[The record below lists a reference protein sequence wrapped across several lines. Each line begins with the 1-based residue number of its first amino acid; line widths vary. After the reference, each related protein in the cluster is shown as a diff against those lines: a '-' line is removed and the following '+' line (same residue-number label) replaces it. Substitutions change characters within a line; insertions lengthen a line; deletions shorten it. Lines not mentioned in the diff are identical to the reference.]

1 MHRAMAGPSCRP
13 PVPIESSRACRSS
26 GCKEQTKSMAASD
39 NEKSRLDEAARA
51 GWLYFIAGHTQDE
64 IAKMLKVSR
73 ASAQRLVSLCLA
85 ERLITFRL
93 EHPIAACMEL
103 AARLKEAFKLAYCE
117 VVPNDPAAPQSA
129 AGIAERAANMLELM
143 LRSDKP
149 VVVAL
154 GTGRAVR
161 AAVERVSPI
170 DRPNHQIVSLV
181 GNISA
186 DGSAS
191 FFDTVGRLADLTR
204 SRHYPMPLPFLMSSE
219 DERNRMVRIDPIAKV
234 KAVAAKA
241 DLRLI
246 GIGQMDQK
254 AQVHVDGFVTRE
266 ELFEMMRLGAIGE
279 VTGWAY
285 DTKGKLIKGGTNK
298 RLTSIPPEMPA
309 QATTI
314 GAALGQ
320 AKVPAIRAALLG
332 RLVNGLITD
341 EATARA
347 VLDR

>member
-1 MHRAMAGPSCRP
+1 MAMLDS
-13 PVPIESSRACRSS
+13 
-26 GCKEQTKSMAASD
+26 
-39 NEKSRLDEAARA
+39 EKSRLDDAARA

-64 IAKMLKVSR
+64 IAKMLQVSR

-103 AARLKEAFKLAYCE
+103 ASRLKDRFDLVHCD
-117 VVPNDPAAPQSA
+117 VVPSDPASPHST
-129 AGIAERAANMLELM
+129 AGIAERCANLLDST
-143 LRSDKP
+143 LRPETP
-149 VVVAL
+149 VIVAL

-161 AAVERVSPI
+161 AAVERVMPI
-170 DRPNHQIVSLV
+170 ERPNHQIVSLV

-191 FFDTVGRLADLTR
+191 FFDTVGRLADRTGA
-204 SRHYPMPLPFLMSSE
+204 RHYPMPLPFLMSSE
-219 DERNRMVRIDPIAKV
+219 DERNRMVRIEPIVKV
-234 KAVAAKA
+234 KAIAEKA

-266 ELFEMMRLGAIGE
+266 ELFEMMRLGAVGE

-285 DTKGKLIKGGTNK
+285 DAKGRLIKGGTNK
-298 RLTSIPPEMPA
+298 RLTSIPPQLPA
-309 QATTI
+309 QTTTI
-314 GAALGQ
+314 AAAIGQ
-320 AKVPAIRAALLG
+320 AKVPAIGAALVG
-332 RLVNGLITD
+332 RLMNGLITD

-347 VLDR
+347 ILER

>member
-1 MHRAMAGPSCRP
+1 
-13 PVPIESSRACRSS
+13 
-26 GCKEQTKSMAASD
+26 MAATDSD
-39 NEKSRLDEAARA
+39 KSRLDDAARA

-64 IAKMLKVSR
+64 IAKMLQVSR

-103 AARLKEAFKLAYCE
+103 AARLKERFRLSHCE
-117 VVPNDPAAPQSA
+117 VVPTDSAAPLST
-129 AGIAERAANMLELM
+129 AGIAERSANILETT
-143 LRSDKP
+143 LRSETP
-149 VVVAL
+149 VIVAL

-161 AAVERVSPI
+161 AAVERVTPI
-170 DRPNHQIVSLV
+170 ERPNHQIVSLV

-191 FFDTVGRLADLTR
+191 FFDTVGRLADRTGA
-204 SRHYPMPLPFLMSSE
+204 RHYPMPLPFLMSSE

-254 AQVHVDGFVTRE
+254 AQVHVDGFVTRD

-279 VTGWAY
+279 ITGWAY
-285 DTKGKLIKGGTNK
+285 DAKGKLIKGGTNR
-298 RLTSIPPEMPA
+298 RLTSIPPQAPA
-309 QATTI
+309 ETATIAAAI
-314 GAALGQ
+314 GS
-320 AKVPAIRAALLG
+320 AKVPAIKAALAG
-332 RLVNGLITD
+332 RLINGLITD

-347 VLDR
+347 ILK

>member
-1 MHRAMAGPSCRP
+1 MASTDG
-13 PVPIESSRACRSS
+13 
-26 GCKEQTKSMAASD
+26 
-39 NEKSRLDEAARA
+39 EKSRLDDAARA

-64 IAKMLKVSR
+64 IARMLQVSR
-73 ASAQRLVSLCLA
+73 ATAQRLVSLCLT

-93 EHPIAACMEL
+93 EHPITACMEL
-103 AARLKEAFKLAYCE
+103 ASRIKERFGLAHCE
-117 VVPNDPAAPQSA
+117 VVPSDPAAPLST
-129 AGIAERAANMLELM
+129 AGIAERCANLLETT
-143 LRSDKP
+143 LRSETP
-149 VVVAL
+149 VIVAL

-191 FFDTVGRLADLTR
+191 FFDTVGRLADRTGA
-204 SRHYPMPLPFLMSSE
+204 RHYPMPLPFLMSSE
-219 DERNRMVRIDPIAKV
+219 DERNRMVRIEPITKV

-254 AQVHVDGFVTRE
+254 AQVHVDGFVTRD
-266 ELFEMMRLGAIGE
+266 ELFEMMRLGAVGE
-279 VTGWAY
+279 ITGWAY
-285 DTKGKLIKGGTNK
+285 DAKGRLIKGGTNR
-298 RLTSIPPEMPA
+298 RLTSIPPEVPA
-309 QATTI
+309 QTATI
-314 GAALGQ
+314 AAAVGR
-320 AKVPAIRAALLG
+320 AKVPAIKAALAG
-332 RLVNGLITD
+332 RLISGLITD

-347 VLDR
+347 VLD

>member
-1 MHRAMAGPSCRP
+1 MVAP
-13 PVPIESSRACRSS
+13 
-26 GCKEQTKSMAASD
+26 D
-39 NEKSRLDEAARA
+39 NERSRLDDAARA

-64 IAKMLKVSR
+64 IAKMLQVSR

-103 AARLKEAFKLAYCE
+103 ASKLKSRFDLVHCE
-117 VVPNDPAAPQSA
+117 VVPTDPAAPLST
-129 AGIAERAANMLELM
+129 AGIAERSANILETT
-143 LRSDKP
+143 LRSETP
-149 VVVAL
+149 VIVAL

-170 DRPNHQIVSLV
+170 ERPDHQIVSLV

-191 FFDTVGRLADLTR
+191 FYDTVGRLADRTGA
-204 SRHYPMPLPFLMSSE
+204 RHYPMPLPFLMSSE
-219 DERNRMVRIDPIAKV
+219 DERNRMVRIEPIARV

-254 AQVHVDGFVTRE
+254 AQIHVDGFVTRE
-266 ELFEMMRLGAIGE
+266 ELLEMMRLGAIGE

-285 DTKGKLIKGGTNK
+285 DAKGKLIKGGTNK
-298 RLTSIPPEMPA
+298 RLTSIPPQIPA
-309 QATTI
+309 ESTTI
-314 GAALGQ
+314 AAAIGTAKVTAIKAAL
-320 AKVPAIRAALLG
+320 AG
-332 RLVNGLITD
+332 RVVNGLITD

-347 VLDR
+347 ILER

>member
-1 MHRAMAGPSCRP
+1 
-13 PVPIESSRACRSS
+13 
-26 GCKEQTKSMAASD
+26 MAAPD
-39 NEKSRLDEAARA
+39 NEKSRLDDAARA

-64 IAKMLKVSR
+64 IAKMLQVSR

-103 AARLKEAFKLAYCE
+103 ASRLKARFDLVHCD
-117 VVPNDPAAPQSA
+117 VVPTDPAAPLSN
-129 AGIAERAANMLELM
+129 AGIAERSANLLETT
-143 LRSDKP
+143 LRSETP
-149 VVVAL
+149 VIVAL

-170 DRPNHQIVSLV
+170 ERPDHQIVSLV

-191 FFDTVGRLADLTR
+191 FYDTVGRLADRTGA
-204 SRHYPMPLPFLMSSE
+204 RHYPMPLPFLMSSE
-219 DERNRMVRIDPIAKV
+219 DERNRMVRIDPIARV
-234 KAVAAKA
+234 RAVAAKA

-266 ELFEMMRLGAIGE
+266 ELLEMMRLGAVGE

-285 DTKGKLIKGGTNK
+285 DAKGRLIKGGTNK
-298 RLTSIPPEMPA
+298 RLTSIPPQIPA
-309 QATTI
+309 VSTTI
-314 GAALGQ
+314 AAAVGV
-320 AKVPAIRAALLG
+320 AKVPSIKAALAG
-332 RLVNGLITD
+332 RVINGLITD

>member
-1 MHRAMAGPSCRP
+1 MASTEG
-13 PVPIESSRACRSS
+13 
-26 GCKEQTKSMAASD
+26 
-39 NEKSRLDEAARA
+39 EKSRLDDAARA

-64 IAKMLKVSR
+64 IAKMLQVSR

-103 AARLKEAFKLAYCE
+103 ASRLKESFDLTHCE
-117 VVPNDPAAPQSA
+117 VVPADPAAPLST
-129 AGIAERAANMLELM
+129 AGIAERCANILEAT
-143 LRSDKP
+143 LRSETP
-149 VVVAL
+149 VIVAL

-161 AAVERVSPI
+161 AAVERVSLI

-191 FFDTVGRLADLTR
+191 FFDTVGRLADRTGA
-204 SRHYPMPLPFLMSSE
+204 RHYPMPLPFLMSSE

-266 ELFEMMRLGAIGE
+266 ELFEMMRLGAVGE
-279 VTGWAY
+279 ITGWAY
-285 DTKGKLIKGGTNK
+285 DAKGKLIKGGTNR
-298 RLTSIPPEMPA
+298 RLTSIPPQAPA
-309 QATTI
+309 DTTTI
-314 GAALGQ
+314 AAAVGQ
-320 AKVPAIRAALLG
+320 AKVPAIKAALAG
-332 RLVNGLITD
+332 RLINGLITD

-347 VLDR
+347 VLN

>member
-1 MHRAMAGPSCRP
+1 MTVTDSER
-13 PVPIESSRACRSS
+13 
-26 GCKEQTKSMAASD
+26 
-39 NEKSRLDEAARA
+39 SRLDDAARA

-64 IAKMLKVSR
+64 IAKMLQVSR

-103 AARLKEAFKLAYCE
+103 AARLKDRFDLVHCE
-117 VVPNDPAAPQSA
+117 VVPTDPASPQA
-129 AGIAERAANMLELM
+129 TAGIAERCANLLDVT
-143 LRSDKP
+143 LRAETP
-149 VVVAL
+149 VIVAL

-161 AAVERVSPI
+161 AAVERVTPI
-170 DRPNHQIVSLV
+170 ERPNHQIVSLV
-181 GNISA
+181 GTISA

-191 FFDTVGRLADLTR
+191 FFDTVGRLADRTGA
-204 SRHYPMPLPFLMSSE
+204 RHYPMPLPFLMASE
-219 DERNRMVRIDPIAKV
+219 DERNRMVRIEPIAKV
-234 KAVAAKA
+234 KAIAAKA

-285 DTKGKLIKGGTNK
+285 DAKGKLIKGGTNR

-332 RLVNGLITD
+332 RLVNGLISD

-347 VLDR
+347 ILEK

>member
-1 MHRAMAGPSCRP
+1 MAPT
-13 PVPIESSRACRSS
+13 ES
-26 GCKEQTKSMAASD
+26 
-39 NEKSRLDEAARA
+39 EKSRLDDAARA

-64 IAKMLKVSR
+64 IAKMLQVSR

-103 AARLKEAFKLAYCE
+103 ASRLRERFRLSHCD
-117 VVPNDPAAPQSA
+117 VVPTDPAAPLST
-129 AGIAERAANMLELM
+129 AGIAERSANLLETT
-143 LRSDKP
+143 LRSETP
-149 VVVAL
+149 VIVAL

-161 AAVERVSPI
+161 AAVERVTPI

-191 FFDTVGRLADLTR
+191 FFDTVGRLADRTGA
-204 SRHYPMPLPFLMSSE
+204 RHYPMPLPFLMSSE
-219 DERNRMVRIDPIAKV
+219 DERNRMVRIDPIARV

-254 AQVHVDGFVTRE
+254 AQVHVDGFVTRD
-266 ELFEMMRLGAIGE
+266 ELFEMMRLGAVGE
-279 VTGWAY
+279 ITGWAY
-285 DTKGKLIKGGTNK
+285 DARGKLIKGGTNR
-298 RLTSIPPEMPA
+298 RLTSIPPQAPA
-309 QATTI
+309 ETATIAAAI
-314 GAALGQ
+314 GS
-320 AKVPAIRAALLG
+320 AKVPAIKAALAG
-332 RLVNGLITD
+332 RLINGLITD

-347 VLDR
+347 ILN

>member
-1 MHRAMAGPSCRP
+1 MAPTEGER
-13 PVPIESSRACRSS
+13 
-26 GCKEQTKSMAASD
+26 
-39 NEKSRLDEAARA
+39 SRLDDAARA

-64 IAKMLKVSR
+64 IARMLQVSR

-103 AARLKEAFKLAYCE
+103 ASRLKARFHLSHCE
-117 VVPNDPAAPQSA
+117 VVPADPDAPLA
-129 AGIAERAANMLELM
+129 TAGIAERCANILEAT
-143 LRSDKP
+143 LRSETP
-149 VVVAL
+149 VIVAL

-170 DRPNHQIVSLV
+170 ERPNHQIVSLV

-191 FFDTVGRLADLTR
+191 FFDTVGRLADRTGA
-204 SRHYPMPLPFLMSSE
+204 RHYPMPLPFLMSSE
-219 DERNRMVRIDPIAKV
+219 DERNRMVRIEPIAKV

-266 ELFEMMRLGAIGE
+266 ELFEMMRLGAVGE
-279 VTGWAY
+279 ITGWAY
-285 DTKGKLIKGGTNK
+285 DAKGRLIKGGTN
-298 RLTSIPPEMPA
+298 RRITSIPPQVPA
-309 QATTI
+309 ETATI
-314 GAALGQ
+314 AAAVGQ
-320 AKVPAIRAALLG
+320 AKVPAIKAALAG
-332 RLVNGLITD
+332 RLINGLITD
-341 EATARA
+341 ETTARA
-347 VLDR
+347 ILD

>member
-1 MHRAMAGPSCRP
+1 
-13 PVPIESSRACRSS
+13 
-26 GCKEQTKSMAASD
+26 MAAPD
-39 NEKSRLDEAARA
+39 NEKSRLDDAARA

-64 IAKMLKVSR
+64 IAKMLQVSR

-103 AARLKEAFKLAYCE
+103 ASRLKARFDLVHCD
-117 VVPNDPAAPQSA
+117 VVPSDPAAPLSN
-129 AGIAERAANMLELM
+129 AGIAERSANLLELT
-143 LRSDKP
+143 LRSETP
-149 VVVAL
+149 VIVAL

-170 DRPNHQIVSLV
+170 ERPDHQIVSLV

-191 FFDTVGRLADLTR
+191 FYDTVGRLADRTGA
-204 SRHYPMPLPFLMSSE
+204 RHYPMPLPFLMSSE
-219 DERNRMVRIDPIAKV
+219 DERNRMIRIDPIARV
-234 KAVAAKA
+234 RAVAAKA

-266 ELFEMMRLGAIGE
+266 ELLEMMRLGAVGE

-285 DTKGKLIKGGTNK
+285 DARGRLIKGGTNK
-298 RLTSIPPEMPA
+298 RLTSIPPQIPA
-309 QATTI
+309 VSTTI
-314 GAALGQ
+314 AAAVGA
-320 AKVPAIRAALLG
+320 AKVPSIKAALAG
-332 RLVNGLITD
+332 RVINGLITD

>member
-1 MHRAMAGPSCRP
+1 
-13 PVPIESSRACRSS
+13 
-26 GCKEQTKSMAASD
+26 MAAPD
-39 NEKSRLDEAARA
+39 NEKSRLDDAARA

-64 IAKMLKVSR
+64 IAKMLQVSR

-103 AARLKEAFKLAYCE
+103 ASRLKARFDLVHCD
-117 VVPNDPAAPQSA
+117 VVPSDPAAPLSN
-129 AGIAERAANMLELM
+129 AGIAERSANLLELT
-143 LRSDKP
+143 LRSETP
-149 VVVAL
+149 VIVAL

-170 DRPNHQIVSLV
+170 ERPDHQIVSLV

-191 FFDTVGRLADLTR
+191 FYDTVGRLADRTGA
-204 SRHYPMPLPFLMSSE
+204 RHYPMPLPFLMSSE
-219 DERNRMVRIDPIAKV
+219 DERNRMIRIDPIARV
-234 KAVAAKA
+234 RAVAAKA

-266 ELFEMMRLGAIGE
+266 ELLEMMRLGAIGE

-285 DTKGKLIKGGTNK
+285 DAKGRLIKGGTNK
-298 RLTSIPPEMPA
+298 RLTSIPPQIPA
-309 QATTI
+309 VSTTI
-314 GAALGQ
+314 AAAVGA
-320 AKVPAIRAALLG
+320 AKVPSIKAALAG
-332 RLVNGLITD
+332 RVINGLITD

>member
-1 MHRAMAGPSCRP
+1 MASTEG
-13 PVPIESSRACRSS
+13 
-26 GCKEQTKSMAASD
+26 
-39 NEKSRLDEAARA
+39 EKSRLDDAARA

-64 IAKMLKVSR
+64 IAKMLQVSR

-103 AARLKEAFKLAYCE
+103 SSRLKERFDLTHCE
-117 VVPNDPAAPQSA
+117 VVPADPAVPLAT
-129 AGIAERAANMLELM
+129 AGIAERCANVLETT
-143 LRSDKP
+143 LRSETP
-149 VVVAL
+149 VIVAL

-191 FFDTVGRLADLTR
+191 FFDTVGRLADRTGA
-204 SRHYPMPLPFLMSSE
+204 RHYPMPLPFLMSSE

-266 ELFEMMRLGAIGE
+266 ELLEMMRLGAVGE
-279 VTGWAY
+279 ITGWAY
-285 DTKGKLIKGGTNK
+285 DAKGRLIKGGTNR
-298 RLTSIPPEMPA
+298 RLTSIPPQVPA
-309 QATTI
+309 ETTTI
-314 GAALGQ
+314 AAAVGL
-320 AKVPAIRAALLG
+320 AKVPAIKAALAG

-347 VLDR
+347 ILA

>member
-1 MHRAMAGPSCRP
+1 M
-13 PVPIESSRACRSS
+13 
-26 GCKEQTKSMAASD
+26 TAAD
-39 NEKSRLDEAARA
+39 NERSRLDDAARA

-64 IAKMLKVSR
+64 IAKILQVSR

-103 AARLKEAFKLAYCE
+103 AAKLRDRFDLRHCE
-117 VVPNDPAAPQSA
+117 VVPTDHASPQA
-129 AGIAERAANMLELM
+129 TAGIAERCANLLDVT
-143 LRSDKP
+143 LRAETP
-149 VVVAL
+149 VIVAL

-161 AAVERVSPI
+161 AAVERVTPI

-181 GNISA
+181 GTISA

-191 FFDTVGRLADLTR
+191 FFDTVGRLADRTGA
-204 SRHYPMPLPFLMSSE
+204 RHYPMPLPFLMSSE
-219 DERNRMVRIDPIAKV
+219 DERNRMVRIEPIAKV
-234 KAVAAKA
+234 KAIAAKA

-246 GIGQMDQK
+246 GIGQMDQR
-254 AQVHVDGFVTRE
+254 AQVHVDGFVSRE

-279 VTGWAY
+279 VIGWAY
-285 DTKGKLIKGGTNK
+285 DAKGKLIKAGTNK
-298 RLTSIPPEMPA
+298 RLTSIPPEVPA

-314 GAALGQ
+314 AAALGQ
-320 AKVPAIRAALLG
+320 AKVPAIRAALIG

-347 VLDR
+347 ILDR